1 MKCLD
6 NVKNFDLAVLPI
18 AIDGASINFKLLKNV
33 LLITND
39 AKNENKREELMWNLS
54 HISHAKM
61 KIYLILFF
69 HTSQNTLETI
79 S

>member
-39 AKNENKREELMWNLS
+39 AKNENKREELM
-54 HISHAKM
+54 
-61 KIYLILFF
+61 
-69 HTSQNTLETI
+69 
-79 S
+79 